1 MHFRQAPKQKRQP
14 LSRAGTFEDLCA
26 FIRTLTQLVVR
37 QEIRCLFRDPLRACR
52 IDAPGSQHG
61 VP

>member
-26 FIRTLTQLVVR
+26 FIRTLTQLALGKRSAVYL
-37 QEIRCLFRDPLRACR
+37 EIPFEQAR